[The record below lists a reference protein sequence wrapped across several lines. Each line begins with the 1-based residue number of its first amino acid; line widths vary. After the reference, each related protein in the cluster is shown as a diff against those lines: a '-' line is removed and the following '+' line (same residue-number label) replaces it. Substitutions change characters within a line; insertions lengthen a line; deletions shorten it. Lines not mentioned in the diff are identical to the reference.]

1 MQGAQMKKKNLHH
14 HHLRLHWQP
23 LPLHVHPIQQGHPA
37 LAADGDEKMIV
48 SASHLKFI
56 LKFVIKANVFYI
68 YIV

>member
-23 LPLHVHPIQQGHPA
+23 SPPA

-56 LKFVIKANVFYI
+56 LKFVIKAYVFYI